1 MPIAYSTKSSMR
13 VTRKTRLQIRAQNWS
28 FVILFLAAVGLV
40 AWLSTQ
46 YVYQADWTYGHR
58 NSLSPASVQLL
69 KTLKDPL
76 SFTAFVS
83 DNPPLHDAMRR
94 FVGKYQEVK
103 PDTSLNFVNPNTN
116 PQETRSQGITAEGE
130 VVIGYQGRTQTVSQ
144 VNEVNVT
151 NAIESIARGADRYI
165 VFLSGDGERDPLGQH
180 NFDLGDFGK
189 QLQDKGFK
197 IETLNLAA
205 TPTVPANT
213 AVLVIAGPQTDLLPG
228 VVNFILDYVKRGGN
242 LLWLGDPGP
251 VYGLEPLA
259 KDLGVSFQKGTIVD
273 PDSQLFGITNPTV
286 ILVAKYD
293 TANAITRGFNT
304 ATLFAGAT
312 AIHTD
317 QNGGWQRETFLK
329 TLPRSWLATGK
340 LQGEIKFDP
349 KQGDKQGPL
358 TIGIDLTRE
367 TKTAADDARKNGGTA
382 DKSVAQRVVVTGD
395 GDFLSNAYLNNGG
408 NLMLGLNI
416 LNWLSHDDSFI
427 NINTESAPD
436 RTLTLSHAQQAVI
449 SLGFLFVL
457 PLLLIAS
464 GLLIW
469 ARRRRA

>member
-1 MPIAYSTKSSMR
+1 MR
-13 VTRKTRLQIRAQNWS
+13 VTRKSRLQIRAQNWG
-28 FVILFLAAVGLV
+28 FVILFLAAIGLI
-40 AWLSTQ
+40 AWLSNQ

-58 NSLSPASVQLL
+58 NSLSPASVELL

-76 SFTAFVS
+76 NFTAFVS
-83 DNPPLHDAMRR
+83 DNQSLRDAIRR
-94 FVGKYQEVK
+94 FVGKYQEIK
-103 PDTSLNFVNPNTN
+103 PDIKLDFVNPNIN

-130 VVIGYQGRTQTVSQ
+130 LVISYQGRTQKVTQ
-144 VNEVNVT
+144 INEVNVS
-151 NAIESIARGADRYI
+151 NAIEGIARAADRYV

-197 IETLNLAA
+197 IESLNLAA
-205 TPTVPANT
+205 TPSIPNNA
-213 AVLVIAGPQTDLLPG
+213 AVLVIAGPQTNLLPG
-228 VVNFILDYVKRGGN
+228 AINIILDYVKRGGN

-251 VYGLEPLA
+251 LYGLEPLA
-259 KDLGVSFQKGTIVD
+259 QALGISFEKGTIVD

-286 ILVAKYD
+286 ILVAKYE
-293 TANAITRGFNT
+293 ASGAITRGFNT

-312 AIHTD
+312 AIETD
-317 QNGGWQRETFLK
+317 ATGGWQSQTFLK
-329 TLPRSWLATGK
+329 SLPRSWLATGK
-340 LQGEIKFDP
+340 LQGEIKYDA
-349 KQGDKQGPL
+349 KQGDKRGPL
-358 TIGIDLTRE
+358 AIGVSLTRE
-367 TKTAADDARKNGGTA
+367 VETSANDKTKSEVTSQ
-382 DKSVAQRVVVTGD
+382 KSMEQRVVVTGD

-416 LNWLSHDDSFI
+416 LNWLSHDDNFI
-427 NINTESAPD
+427 NINPESAPD
-436 RTLTLSHAQQAVI
+436 RTLILSHTGQAVI

-457 PLLLIAS
+457 PLLLIAC

>member
-1 MPIAYSTKSSMR
+1 MR
-13 VTRKTRLQIRAQNWS
+13 VTRKSRLLIRAQNWG
-28 FVILFLAAVGLV
+28 FVILFLAAIGLI
-40 AWLSTQ
+40 AWLSNQ

-69 KTLKDPL
+69 KTLKHPL

-83 DNPPLHDAMRR
+83 DNQPLRDAIRR
-94 FVGKYQEVK
+94 FVGKYQQIK
-103 PDTSLNFVNPNTN
+103 PNISLSFVNPNTN
-116 PQETRSQGITAEGE
+116 PQETRSQGITTEGE
-130 VVIGYQGRTQTVSQ
+130 LVINYQGRSQHVTQI
-144 VNEVNVT
+144 NEVNVS
-151 NAIESIARGADRYI
+151 NAIEGIARAADRY
-165 VFLSGDGERDPLGQH
+165 VMFLSGDGERDPLGQH

-205 TPTVPANT
+205 TPTIPTNA
-213 AVLVIAGPQTDLLPG
+213 AVLVIAGPQTNLFPG
-228 VVNFILDYVKRGGN
+228 AVNIIIDYVKRGGN

-251 VYGLEPLA
+251 LYGLEPLA
-259 KDLGVSFQKGTIVD
+259 KALGISFEKGTIVD

-286 ILVAKYD
+286 ILVAKYEPSD
-293 TANAITRGFNT
+293 AITRGFNT

-312 AIHTD
+312 AIGTD
-317 QNGGWQRETFLK
+317 ATGGWQSEIFLK

-358 TIGIDLTRE
+358 AIGVSLIRE
-367 TKTAADDARKNGGTA
+367 IKTSADDNKESDAT
-382 DKSVAQRVVVTGD
+382 DKKSLEQRVVVTGD

-408 NLMLGLNI
+408 NLTLGLNI

-427 NINTESAPD
+427 NINPESAPD
-436 RTLTLSHAQQAVI
+436 RTLILSHTDQAVI
-449 SLGFLFVL
+449 SLGFLFAL
-457 PLLLIAS
+457 PLLLIAC

>member
-1 MPIAYSTKSSMR
+1 MR
-13 VTRKTRLQIRAQNWS
+13 VTRKSRLQIRAQNWS
-28 FVILFLAAVGLV
+28 FVILFLAVVGLI
-40 AWLSTQ
+40 AWLSNQ

-76 SFTAFVS
+76 NFTAFVS
-83 DNPPLHDAMRR
+83 DNQPLREAMRR
-94 FVGKYQEVK
+94 FVGKYQQIK
-103 PDTSLNFVNPNTN
+103 PDIKLNFVNPNTN

-130 VVIGYQGRTQTVSQ
+130 VVISYQGRTQTVSQ
-144 VNEVNVT
+144 INEVNIT
-151 NAIESIARGADRYI
+151 NAIEGIARGADRYI
-165 VFLSGDGERDPLGQH
+165 AFLSGDGERDPLGQH

-197 IETLNLAA
+197 IESLNLAA
-205 TPTVPANT
+205 TPRIPTNT
-213 AVLVIAGPQTDLLPG
+213 AVLVIAGPQTELLPG
-228 VVNFILDYVKRGGN
+228 AVNIIRDYMKRGGN

-251 VYGLEPLA
+251 IYGLESLTE
-259 KDLGVSFQKGTIVD
+259 DLGLSFENGTIVD

-286 ILVAKYD
+286 ILVAKYATSD
-293 TANAITRGFNT
+293 AITRGFNT

-312 AIHTD
+312 AIDTVAT
-317 QNGGWQRETFLK
+317 GGWQSEAFLK

-349 KQGDKQGPL
+349 KGGDKHGPL
-358 TIGIDLTRE
+358 TIGVDLTRAI
-367 TKTAADDARKNGGTA
+367 KTDTDDAQ
-382 DKSVAQRVVVTGD
+382 KSIGQRVVVTGD

-436 RTLTLSHAQQAVI
+436 RILTLSHTQQAVI

-469 ARRRRA
+469 VRRRRA

>member
-1 MPIAYSTKSSMR
+1 MR
-13 VTRKTRLQIRAQNWS
+13 VTRKSRLQIRAQNWS
-28 FVILFLAAVGLV
+28 FVILFLAAVGLI

-83 DNPPLHDAMRR
+83 DNPPLREAMRR
-94 FVGKYQEVK
+94 FVGKYRQVK
-103 PDTSLNFVNPNTN
+103 HDTSLNFVNPNTN

-130 VVIGYQGRTQTVSQ
+130 LVISYQGRTQKVTQ

-151 NAIESIARGADRYI
+151 NAIEGIARGANRYI
-165 VFLSGDGERDPLGQH
+165 VFLSGEGERDPLGQH

-197 IETLNLAA
+197 IESLNLAA
-205 TPTVPANT
+205 TPSIPTNT
-213 AVLVIAGPQTDLLPG
+213 AVLVIAGPQTNLLPG
-228 VVNFILDYVKRGGN
+228 TVNIIRDYVKRGGN

-251 VYGLEPLA
+251 LYGLEPLA
-259 KDLGVSFQKGTIVD
+259 KDLGVIFEKGTIVD

-286 ILVAKYD
+286 ILVAKYETGD
-293 TANAITRGFNT
+293 AITRGFNT

-312 AIHTD
+312 ALNTD
-317 QNGGWQRETFLK
+317 ATGGWQSQAFLN
-329 TLPRSWLATGK
+329 TLPRSWLTAGK

-349 KQGDKQGPL
+349 KQGDQQGPL
-358 TIGIDLTRE
+358 TIGVDLTRE
-367 TKTAADDARKNGGTA
+367 VKTATA
-382 DKSVAQRVVVTGD
+382 DNKKNNDLVNKSIEQRVIVTGD

-436 RTLTLSHAQQAVI
+436 RTLTLSHTDQAVI

-457 PLLLIAS
+457 PLLLIAC

-469 ARRRRA
+469 VRRRRA